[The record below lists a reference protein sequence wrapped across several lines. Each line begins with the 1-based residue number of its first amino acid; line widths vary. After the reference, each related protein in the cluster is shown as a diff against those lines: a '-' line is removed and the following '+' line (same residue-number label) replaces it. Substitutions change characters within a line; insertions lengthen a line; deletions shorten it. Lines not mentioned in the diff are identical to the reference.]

1 MAVVIRSAKARRR
14 LGRLGPNLLLVAAL
28 LFFTLPI
35 LAMLRFAMQRVPMV
49 DLGWHTL
56 FKKWTLSTLTEAFHE
71 PDFGKTLTYSL
82 RLAVGTAVGTLALVL
97 PTTLYVHLRLPR
109 SRSFVEFLTVLP
121 YVVPPI
127 AIVAGVSAF
136 FRPNAKWF
144 LNSEYSLIP
153 FYITLALPFTYR
165 ALDAGVRAIDVR
177 TLVDASRSLGAGWFT
192 TFFRVLIPNL
202 LSAIVS
208 SSFLTI
214 AVVLGEFTIAAN
226 LSRTTFPVF
235 SLTLYNKSPLGG
247 LALAVMTL
255 LGSTALLGLLT
266 LLMRGRARRRDYTA
280 GRRRGGAG
288 TSPSTPSVTDA
299 TTLAP

>member
-14 LGRLGPNLLLVAAL
+14 IGRLGPTLLLVAAA
-28 LFFTLPI
+28 LFFIVPI
-35 LAMLRFAMQRVPMV
+35 LSMLRFAMQRVPMV

-56 FKKWTLSTLTEAFHE
+56 FKKWTFSTITEAFRE
-71 PDFGKTLTYSL
+71 PEFGKTLTYSL
-82 RLAVGTAVGTLALVL
+82 KLAVGTALGTLVLLL
-97 PTTLYVHLRLPR
+97 PTTLYVHLRLPK

-177 TLVDASRSLGAGWFT
+177 TLVDASRSLGAGWT
-192 TFFRVLIPNL
+192 TTMFRVLIPNL
-202 LSAIVS
+202 MTAIVS

-214 AVVLGEFTIAAN
+214 AVVLGEFTIANN
-226 LSRTTFPVF
+226 LLRTTFPVF
-235 SLTLYNKSPLGG
+235 SLQLYQKSPLGG

-255 LGSTALLGLLT
+255 VGSTALLGFLTVLLR
-266 LLMRGRARRRDYTA
+266 LRARRRDFTA
-280 GRRRGGAG
+280 RRRGDAAVGAPAPDP
-288 TSPSTPSVTDA
+288 TASALTP
-299 TTLAP
+299 

>member
-14 LGRLGPNLLLVAAL
+14 IGRLGPTLLLVAAA
-28 LFFTLPI
+28 LFFIVPI
-35 LAMLRFAMQRVPMV
+35 LSMLRFAMQRVPMV

-56 FKKWTLSTLTEAFHE
+56 FKKWTFSTITEAFHE
-71 PDFGKTLTYSL
+71 PEFGKTLTYSL
-82 RLAVGTAVGTLALVL
+82 KLAVGTAVGTLVLLL

-177 TLVDASRSLGAGWFT
+177 TLVDASRSLGAGWLT
-192 TFFRVLIPNL
+192 TLFRVLVPNL
-202 LSAIVS
+202 MTAIVS

-214 AVVLGEFTIAAN
+214 AVVLGEFTIANN
-226 LSRTTFPVF
+226 LLRTTFPVF
-235 SLTLYNKSPLGG
+235 SLQLYQKSPLGG

-255 LGSTALLGLLT
+255 VGSTALLGFLTVLLR
-266 LLMRGRARRRDYTA
+266 LRARRRDFTA
-280 GRRRGGAG
+280 RRRGAAAGAPAPDP
-288 TSPSTPSVTDA
+288 TASALTP
-299 TTLAP
+299 

>member
-14 LGRLGPNLLLVAAL
+14 IGRLGPTLLLVAAA
-28 LFFTLPI
+28 LFFIVPI
-35 LAMLRFAMQRVPMV
+35 LSMLRFAMQRVQMV
-49 DLGWHTL
+49 DLGWNTL
-56 FKKWTLSTLTEAFHE
+56 FKRWTFSTITQAFHE
-71 PDFGKTLTYSL
+71 PQFGKTLTYSL
-82 RLAVGTAVGTLALVL
+82 KLALGTVLGTLVLLL

-127 AIVAGVSAF
+127 AIVAGVAAF

-153 FYITLALPFTYR
+153 FYMTLALPFTYR

-177 TLVDASRSLGAGWFT
+177 TLVDASRSLGAGWLT
-192 TFFRVLIPNL
+192 TLFRVLIPNL
-202 LSAIVS
+202 MTAIVS

-214 AVVLGEFTIAAN
+214 AVVLGEFTIAN
-226 LSRTTFPVF
+226 SLLRTTFPVF
-235 SLTLYNKSPLGG
+235 SLQLYQSKTLAG

-255 LGSTALLGLLT
+255 VGSTALLGFLTVLLR
-266 LLMRGRARRRDYTA
+266 LRARSRNFSARRAGADGGTPAPDTTA
-280 GRRRGGAG
+280 TAL
-288 TSPSTPSVTDA
+288 TP
-299 TTLAP
+299 

>member
-1 MAVVIRSAKARRR
+1 MAVVAARARRR
-14 LGRLGPNLLLVAAL
+14 RRIGRLGPTLLLVGAL

-56 FKKWTLSTLTEAFHE
+56 FKKWTFGTITEAFHE
-71 PDFGKTLTYSL
+71 ADFGSTLMYSL
-82 RLAVGTAVGTLALVL
+82 RLALGTAVGTLVLVL
-97 PTTLYVHLRLPR
+97 PTTLYVHLRLPKA
-109 SRSFVEFLTVLP
+109 RSFVEFLTVLP

-192 TFFRVLIPNL
+192 TMFRVLIPNL
-202 LSAIVS
+202 TSAIVS

-226 LSRTTFPVF
+226 LLRKTFPVF
-235 SLTLYNKSPLGG
+235 SLELYNKSPLGG

-255 LGSTALLGLLT
+255 VGSTALLGVLT
-266 LLMRGRARRRDYTA
+266 LLMRRRARRRDYAA
-280 GRRRGGAG
+280 GRRRRGASAG
-288 TSPSTPSVTDA
+288 PATDVA
-299 TTLAP
+299 TAASLAP